1 MIYIGRHRSISKG
14 IKNTILDSIHN
25 KINTCQIFIGN
36 SRGAALSKLTN
47 IEKNEIK
54 DLVTIKKFK
63 LLCHLKYLYN
73 LSKEFDIKAW
83 HIRTILQ
90 ELKLAN
96 EIGAL
101 IGVVHMGKA
110 VLLEKNTATKNFI
123 KAVKYICKYL
133 EDNKMVIKLGLE
145 TSVSAGTELFG
156 NKEDYSKMFNSFTNK
171 EKTHLCCVIDTCH
184 VFSSG
189 ENLNE
194 EDNKYLPYIKKN
206 IGLKYIGLIH
216 LNNSKVPCGKKVDR
230 HALLKDKKAFI
241 DYNVILK
248 WCKFGVDNKI
258 PVILETPESTL
269 DTPIKLVKLFSNKK
283 KR

>member
-1 MIYIGRHRSISKG
+1 MLYISRHMSISKG
-14 IKNTILDSIHN
+14 IKNTILNTIQN
-25 KINTCQIFIGN
+25 KLMTCQIFIGN
-36 SRGAALSKLTN
+36 SRGAGFSKLTN

-54 DLVTIKKFK
+54 DLVTTKKFK
-63 LLCHLKYLYN
+63 LMCHLKYLYN
-73 LSKEFDIKAW
+73 LSKEFDTKAW

-90 ELKLAN
+90 ELKLAD

-110 VLLEKNTATKNFI
+110 VLLDKKTATKNFI
-123 KAVKYICKYL
+123 IAVKYICKFL
-133 EDNKMVIKLGLE
+133 EDNKMTIKLGLE

-156 NKEDYSKMFNSFTNK
+156 NKEDYCKMFNAFTNK
-171 EKTHLCCVIDTCH
+171 EKKHLSVVIDTAH
-184 VFSSG
+184 IFSSG
-189 ENLNE
+189 ENLNK

-230 HALLKDKKAFI
+230 HAILNDKMAYIEYKI
-241 DYNVILK
+241 LLK
-248 WCKFGVDNKI
+248 WCKFGVDNNI

-269 DTPIKLVKLFSNKK
+269 DTPIKLVKYFSK
-283 KR
+283 